1 MALYNTQT
9 KDEFEKLINSGRPV
23 LVDFWAGWC
32 MPCRAMAP
40 SLVAISEKDTDVDIV
55 KVDIEATQENGMLA
69 GQYGVRSI
77 PNMQLF
83 KDGKVVEHF
92 IGVTPQ
98 NVIADALNK
107 HK

>member
-40 SLVAISEKDTDVDIV
+40 ALVKISEKDADIDIV
-55 KVDIEATQENGMLA
+55 KVDIEENQANGMLA

-92 IGVTPQ
+92 VGVTPEQ
-98 NVIADALNK
+98 VLHDALTK

>member
-1 MALYNTQT
+1 MALYNTNT
-9 KDEFEKLINSGRPV
+9 KEEFEKRINSGRPV

-40 SLVAISEKDTDVDIV
+40 ALMSIAEKDGDVDIV
-55 KVDIEATQENGMLA
+55 KVDIEDGQENGMLA
-69 GQYGVRSI
+69 GEYGVRSI

-92 IGVTPQ
+92 IGVTPE
-98 NVIADALNK
+98 NVLAGALDK